1 MEIRKL
7 VLGSLN
13 TNCYI
18 LIQNNECIIIDP
30 ADNALDIM
38 NICKNKRVVEILV
51 THHHFDHIGALTE
64 LEKYYHIKHNNHN
77 SNFSYEIIKTPG
89 HTSDSVSFY
98 FKKERL
104 LFSGDFIFYHT
115 IGRYNF
121 EDSSIYDM
129 KKSINL
135 IKNYPDNIVIYPGH
149 GIETTL
155 KEEKEFNPYF

>member
-1 MEIRKL
+1 M
-7 VLGSLN
+7 LGSLN

-18 LIQNNECIIIDP
+18 LIQKDECIIIDP

-51 THHHFDHIGALTE
+51 THHHFDHIGALAE
-64 LEKYYHIKHNNHN
+64 LEKYYHIKHNNHS

-115 IGRYNF
+115 IGRYDF